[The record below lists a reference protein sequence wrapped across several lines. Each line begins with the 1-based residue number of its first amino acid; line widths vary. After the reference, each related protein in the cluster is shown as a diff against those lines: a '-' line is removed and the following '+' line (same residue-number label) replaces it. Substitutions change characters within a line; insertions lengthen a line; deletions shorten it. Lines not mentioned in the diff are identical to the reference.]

1 MGLGGTCPAPRLHT
15 LLSGALPHRYTCAVT
30 TPEDPVPVLLAG
42 LNPVQREAVMHGEG
56 PILVVAGAGSGKTR
70 VLTHR
75 IAYLIQE
82 FDVDPFSILAITF
95 TNRAAS
101 EMVARVSDLLG
112 HPLSPAMW
120 VRTFHSACVRIL
132 RREAD
137 ALGYRPGFSIYD
149 DSDSERLVAACLK
162 ELGYETRQFT
172 PRGIKSKI
180 SHLKNRMVSATDF
193 AEGAKGPND
202 EVAAA
207 VFAKYNERLVEAS
220 AMDFD
225 DLLLKTVE
233 LFMAHPGI
241 VEHYRARFAHVLVDE
256 FQDTNLVQWELVRM
270 IGGEHGNIFCV
281 GDSDQSIYRFR
292 GADTGNMASFERDIV
307 GTRVVM
313 LEQNYRSTTTILD
326 AANAVIANNTARR
339 HKNLWS
345 ELGAGEPVTVL
356 VASDERAEAG
366 YVAGEIARL
375 VDDGDARFGDIAIF
389 YRTNAQSRTIEES
402 LAAAAIPY
410 RVVGGTRFYDRRE
423 IRDALAYL
431 RLIANPADSVSLR
444 RIVNVPRRGIGDT
457 TVVRLAEFAT
467 SGGGTLFDAM
477 RSASS
482 CPALA
487 ARSAK
492 KAEEFAALIDG
503 VRGGLEDMPG
513 VAGILEAVLEQT
525 GYRDDLE
532 DQESIEAT
540 GRLENLAELTGVA
553 AEFDTAWDAGLIEA
567 DPEITSAGD
576 DSSPNARRLAGFLEQ
591 VGLVA
596 DVDALTDP
604 ESSVTLMTL
613 HNAKGLEFPVVFV
626 TGMEDGIFPHSRSM
640 ADREEL
646 EEERRIC
653 YVGITRAG
661 ERLYLTRA
669 WERNLFGTYGSNPP
683 SRFLSEIPS
692 KLVREIGTD
701 PGRWSESTGAIA
713 TTRGAPLRSPQAGLP
728 RPARKPEKASPISLR
743 LGDDVV
749 HNKWGEGV
757 VIALEGEGEDAQ
769 ALIRFPSVGEKRL
782 LLAWAPLAK
791 V

>member
-1 MGLGGTCPAPRLHT
+1 MGRGRTSPGTRLPT
-15 LLSGALPHRYTCAVT
+15 LLSGTFRRRYTCAVT
-30 TPEDPVPVLLAG
+30 MPEDPVPALLEG

-82 FDVDPFSILAITF
+82 FGADPFSILAITF

-101 EMVARVSDLLG
+101 EMVARVSGLLG

-132 RREAD
+132 RREAE
-137 ALGYRPGFSIYD
+137 ALGYRQGFSIYD

-162 ELGYETRQFT
+162 ELGYESRQFT

-180 SHLKNRMVSATDF
+180 SHLKNRMVTSAEF
-193 AEGAKGPND
+193 AESAKGPSD
-202 EVAAA
+202 EVTAA
-207 VFAKYNERLVEAS
+207 VFERYNERLIEAS

-233 LFMAHPGI
+233 LFKAHPGI
-241 VEHYRARFAHVLVDE
+241 LEHYRARFAHVLVDE
-256 FQDTNLVQWELVRM
+256 FQDTNLVQWEMVRM

-292 GADTGNMASFERDIV
+292 GADTGNMASFERDIA

-313 LEQNYRSTTTILD
+313 LEQNYRSTTTILN
-326 AANAVIANNTARR
+326 AANAVIANNSARR

-345 ELGAGEPVTVL
+345 ELGEGEPVTVF

-366 YVAGEIARL
+366 YVADEIARL
-375 VDDGDARFGDIAIF
+375 VDGGDARFGEVAVF
-389 YRTNAQSRTIEES
+389 YRTNAQSRSIEEA

-457 TVVRLAEFAT
+457 TVVRLTEYAT
-467 SGGGTLFDAM
+467 EAGMSLFDAM

-492 KAEEFAALIDG
+492 KAEEFAELLMGMRDG
-503 VRGGLEDMPG
+503 LDDLTG
-513 VAGILEAVLEQT
+513 VAGILDAVLEQT
-525 GYRDDLE
+525 GYRADLE
-532 DQESIEAT
+532 EQESIEAT

-553 AEFDTAWDAGLIEA
+553 ADFDAAWDAGMVEVE
-567 DPEITSAGD
+567 PEVEPTGGGLTV
-576 DSSPNARRLAGFLEQ
+576 NARRLAGFLEQ

-596 DVDALTDP
+596 DVDALADP

-692 KLVREIGTD
+692 ELTREIGTD
-701 PGRWSESTGAIA
+701 PGRWSESVSGVRTSRSAIS
-713 TTRGAPLRSPQAGLP
+713 RAPQGGPDRI
-728 RPARKPEKASPISLR
+728 ARKPERAAPISLS

-757 VIALEGEGEDAQ
+757 VIGLEGEGDDAQ
-769 ALIRFPSVGEKRL
+769 ALVRFPSVGEKRL

>member
-1 MGLGGTCPAPRLHT
+1 M
-15 LLSGALPHRYTCAVT
+15 
-30 TPEDPVPVLLAG
+30 PEDPVPALLEG

-82 FDVDPFSILAITF
+82 FGADPFSILAITF

-101 EMVARVSDLLG
+101 EMVARVSGLLG

-132 RREAD
+132 RREAE
-137 ALGYRPGFSIYD
+137 ALGYRQGFSIYD

-162 ELGYETRQFT
+162 ELGYESRQFT

-180 SHLKNRMVSATDF
+180 SHLKNRMVTSAEF
-193 AEGAKGPND
+193 AESAKGPSD
-202 EVAAA
+202 EVTAA
-207 VFAKYNERLVEAS
+207 VFERYNERLIEAS

-233 LFMAHPGI
+233 LFKAHPGI
-241 VEHYRARFAHVLVDE
+241 LEHYRARFAHVLVDE
-256 FQDTNLVQWELVRM
+256 FQDTNLVQWEMVRM

-292 GADTGNMASFERDIV
+292 GADTGNMASFERDIA

-313 LEQNYRSTTTILD
+313 LEQNYRSTTTILN
-326 AANAVIANNTARR
+326 AANAVIANNSARR

-345 ELGAGEPVTVL
+345 ELGEGEPVTVF

-366 YVAGEIARL
+366 YVADEIARL
-375 VDDGDARFGDIAIF
+375 VDGGDARFGEVAVF
-389 YRTNAQSRTIEES
+389 YRTNAQSRSIEEA

-457 TVVRLAEFAT
+457 TVVRLTEYAT
-467 SGGGTLFDAM
+467 EAGMSLFDAM

-492 KAEEFAALIDG
+492 KAEEFAELLMGMRDG
-503 VRGGLEDMPG
+503 LDDLTG
-513 VAGILEAVLEQT
+513 VAGILDAVLEQT
-525 GYRDDLE
+525 GYRADLE
-532 DQESIEAT
+532 EQESIEAT

-553 AEFDTAWDAGLIEA
+553 ADFDAAWDAGMVEVE
-567 DPEITSAGD
+567 PEVEPTGGGLTV
-576 DSSPNARRLAGFLEQ
+576 NARRLAGFLEQ

-596 DVDALTDP
+596 DVDALADP

-692 KLVREIGTD
+692 ELTREIGTD
-701 PGRWSESTGAIA
+701 PGRWSESVSGVRTSRSAIS
-713 TTRGAPLRSPQAGLP
+713 RAPQGGPDRI
-728 RPARKPEKASPISLR
+728 ARKPERAAPISLS

-757 VIALEGEGEDAQ
+757 VIGLEGEGDDAQ
-769 ALIRFPSVGEKRL
+769 ALVRFPSVGEKRL

>member
-1 MGLGGTCPAPRLHT
+1 M
-15 LLSGALPHRYTCAVT
+15 
-30 TPEDPVPVLLAG
+30 TPTKDTVPVLLAG
-42 LNPVQREAVMHGEG
+42 LNPVQREAVIHGEG
-56 PILVVAGAGSGKTR
+56 PVLVVAGAGSGKTR

-82 FDVDPFSILAITF
+82 YGVDPFSILAITF

-112 HPLSPAMW
+112 HPLTPAMW
-120 VRTFHSACVRIL
+120 IRTFHSACVRIL
-132 RREAD
+132 RREAEV
-137 ALGYRPGFSIYD
+137 LGFRRGFSIYD
-149 DSDSERLVAACLK
+149 DSDSERLVAECLK

-172 PRGIKSKI
+172 PRGVKSKI
-180 SHLKNRMVSATDF
+180 SHLKNRMVSAADF

-202 EVAAA
+202 EVTAA
-207 VFAKYNERLVEAS
+207 VFARYNERLVETS

-225 DLLLKTVE
+225 DLLLNTVE
-233 LFMAHPGI
+233 LFRAHPGI
-241 VEHYRARFAHVLVDE
+241 LEHYRARFAHVLVDE
-256 FQDTNLVQWELVRM
+256 FQDTNLVQWQMVRM
-270 IGGEHGNIFCV
+270 IGGGHGNIFCV

-292 GADTGNMASFERDIV
+292 GAETGNMTSFERDIP
-307 GTRVVM
+307 GTRVLM

-326 AANAVIANNTARR
+326 AANAVISNNTARR

-345 ELGAGEPVTVL
+345 ELGAGEPVTVF
-356 VASDERAEAG
+356 VAPDERAEAG
-366 YVAGEIARL
+366 YVASEISRL
-375 VDDGDARFGDIAIF
+375 VDGGDARFGDIAVF

-444 RIVNVPRRGIGDT
+444 RIVNVPRRGIGNT
-457 TVVRLAEFAT
+457 TLLRLVEFAT
-467 SGGGTLFDAM
+467 SDGRSLYDAM
-477 RSASS
+477 RSAGS
-482 CPALA
+482 CPALP

-492 KAEEFAALIDG
+492 KVEEFAALIDEI
-503 VRGGLEDMPG
+503 RGSIDDMPG
-513 VAGILEAVLEQT
+513 VAGILNAVLEQT
-525 GYRDDLE
+525 GYSGELA
-532 DQESIEAT
+532 DQESIEAS

-553 AEFDTAWDAGLIEA
+553 TEFDAAWDAGLIET
-567 DPEITSAGD
+567 DPEIALNGD
-576 DSSPNARRLAGFLEQ
+576 DYSPNARRLAGFLEQ
-591 VGLVA
+591 VGLVT
-596 DVDALTDP
+596 DVDALTEP

-669 WERNLFGTYGSNPP
+669 WERNLFGTYASNPP

-692 KLVREIGTD
+692 ELVREIGTD
-701 PGRWSESTGAIA
+701 PRRWTQGTSASMMSRSA
-713 TTRGAPLRSPQAGLP
+713 TSRASQVGLY
-728 RPARKPEKASPISLR
+728 RTIRRPEKASPISLR
-743 LGDDVV
+743 LGDEVV

-769 ALIRFPSVGEKRL
+769 ALVRFPSVGEKRL